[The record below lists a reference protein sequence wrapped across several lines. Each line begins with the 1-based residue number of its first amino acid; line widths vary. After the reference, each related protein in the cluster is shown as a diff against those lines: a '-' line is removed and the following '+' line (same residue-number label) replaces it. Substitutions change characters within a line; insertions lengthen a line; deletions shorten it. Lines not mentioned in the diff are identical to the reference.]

1 MKLLLQKTI
10 ESLGRA
16 GDVVN
21 VANGYA
27 RNYLLPQGLALEPT
41 PGNLKRVE
49 ELREIAR
56 QEEFKKLQELKA
68 KAGTIDNLEVTLE
81 ARCNELGH
89 LFGSVG
95 PADVSVALGTLG
107 FEVAGK
113 YINMETHLKQIDTY
127 AIEIKLA
134 DEATANIKLWIVPD
148 SESPPLQIPEQ
159 QEGEDTEEPQ
169 EAEDEKQERS
179 EA

>member
-16 GDVVN
+16 GDVVD

-56 QEEFKKLQELKA
+56 QEEFRVLQELKA
-68 KAGTIDNLEVTLE
+68 KAETIKDLEVTIE

-95 PADVSVALGTLG
+95 PADISIALGKLG
-107 FEVAGK
+107 FDVADK
-113 YINMETHLKQIDTY
+113 YVNMETHLKQIDTY
-127 AIEIKLA
+127 NIQIKLA
-134 DEATANIKLWIVPD
+134 DEATADIKLWVVPD

-159 QEGEDTEEPQ
+159 QETEDSEEQQ
-169 EAEDEKQERS
+169 EAQGEQQDQA